1 MSTVILMSKRRAL
14 RSSFVLALGIVE
26 YEELVTLYVG
36 TDLILGEQCNQPL
49 TIHESYG
56 RRIGAC
62 TFVLAPLLKLLVVM
76 MSPCSCAPSEPRTCW
91 TNRSLNIVLPALR
104 LHCHLLSRT
113 DLPPSCAVSA
123 DTPSSIQEML
133 LNQHGRPKAI
143 IHMPE

>member
-36 TDLILGEQCNQPL
+36 TDLILGEQCSQPL

-62 TFVLAPLLKLLVVM
+62 TFVPCTAAEITCGDDESLLVR
-76 MSPCSCAPSEPRTCW
+76 SQRATYLLDD
-91 TNRSLNIVLPALR
+91 RSLNIVLPALR

-123 DTPSSIQEML
+123 DTPAPSKRCS
-133 LNQHGRPKAI
+133 
-143 IHMPE
+143 